1 MIMSLSHEDIRHKVL
16 QKVRGSILKVIESIR
31 STKSQLYGALQSQ
44 LEEYENLIKD
54 EQDIPLIIKNE
65 KIIEDVGRPDVEVF
79 GGKILLEV
87 KVKISEFRSGFDQLS
102 EYARFYPYAEYAIL
116 TNYQDW
122 EFYKVEKGVLTRV
135 PGIDLDYAI
144 ETVLSKGVKVP
155 LTTENVRNMFSPVV
169 LLEDDLYQIFQT
181 YQEKNGALFEAYQN
195 IIKRLY
201 EKASEEEIERLYI
214 KHTLIQMIVSSCLTS
229 SSKKPS
235 NWLRAC
241 SGADVEIEIVLPYLN
256 WWERLLGRGMKSAD
270 EKILRSLLES
280 VYSRALLLDWES
292 GGKED
297 VFRELYEILIDA
309 ETRRKIGEYYTPLWL
324 VEYMIDKVS
333 NSLSELKGKIVL
345 DPFCGSGTFLVVSF
359 YKKVQQG
366 EDPDSAIKEIIGF
379 DINPLAVSIARAELM
394 IAYQTTKKGTVTPL
408 VFNTDSASLLLRTLG
423 KWEPVSFL
431 DELKELERAIEYVN
445 SPIYASTAVDFS
457 EILTIEMI
465 LRQSFRQAAQSEDV
479 KQELN
484 MKLSGLRK
492 EEWKGSLTHL
502 IVETLT
508 KKKSINAVA
517 KLIEKYG
524 NGVWALSITSLFAP
538 HIIRKVKVDIV
549 ITNPPWAQLTEPKGM
564 YGKLMRDKA
573 KELLKGYEKSGQI
586 LTGADMSSVLL
597 YGCID
602 IVKGEVAFLMPR
614 EAVYAL
620 NSYHGLGKILTYS
633 VVKDYNGEI
642 VEVNLDAF
650 QHGRIPC
657 MVFLKREDGKI
668 TCYSL
673 NAKWKGGYS
682 KALRLFDVQCLIE
695 EGEEYEDY
703 MEKVMAYTKIPS
715 ATVKEKLGVE
725 EVVPKGDYLM
735 GLFGGEKKTGAKK
748 YAGLVFTVVGEYDRT
763 AGQYSIKLSGT
774 RTPVRISR
782 YFLDDYWKKLI
793 YRGEVFPFYLNNVY
807 NVLLSSEGEERL
819 KEFLEKY
826 IIDNVLEEDK
836 TKVKSLIEEFKQPER
851 PKLLEKDMHYVV
863 YRCTRNFASVVLSPK
878 KIQEFSENGTY
889 GTVVESHCSFITTD
903 NEPKAYYYSAIL
915 NYLAYKVIERKGAFE
930 RDQFLR
936 PLIAILHADL
946 EWKGEKWQSEVAEIG
961 KKLHQEAP
969 KCFDGFIRKGMWVE
983 DCFERLKTCHETKE
997 LFENLAKTVNENV
1010 NKKKLYESL
1019 KFVSRMNKT

>member
-1 MIMSLSHEDIRHKVL
+1 MSLSHEDIRHKVL
-16 QKVRGSILKVIESIR
+16 QKVRESILKVIESIR
-31 STKSQLYGALQSQ
+31 STKSQPYAALQSQ
-44 LEEYENLIKD
+44 LEEYENLIKK
-54 EQDIPLIIKNE
+54 EEDIPLIIKNE
-65 KIIEDVGRPDVEVF
+65 KIIEEVGRPDVEVF

-87 KVKISEFRSGFDQLS
+87 KVKTSEFRSGFDQLS
-102 EYARFYPYAEYAIL
+102 EYAKFYPYAVYAIL

-144 ETVLSKGVKVP
+144 EAVLSKGVKVP

-229 SSKKPS
+229 SSKKIS
-235 NWLRAC
+235 TWSRAC

-256 WWERLLGRGMKSAD
+256 WWERLVGKEMKPAD

-324 VEYMIDKVS
+324 VEYMINKVS
-333 NSLSELKGKIVL
+333 NGLNGLKGKIIL
-345 DPFCGSGTFLVVSF
+345 DPFCGSGTFLVAAF
-359 YKKVQQG
+359 YKKMQEG
-366 EDPDSAIKEIIGF
+366 ENPDNAIKEIIGF

-394 IAYQTTKKGTVTPL
+394 IAYQATKKGAVTPL
-408 VFNTDSASLLLRTLG
+408 VFNTDSASLLLLTLG
-423 KWEPVSFL
+423 EWEPVSFL

-445 SPIYASTAVDFS
+445 SPIYTSTDIDFS
-457 EILTIEMI
+457 EILRIEMI
-465 LRQSFRQAAQSEDV
+465 LRQTFREAAQAEDV
-479 KQELN
+479 KQEIN
-484 MKLSGLRK
+484 VKLGGLRK
-492 EEWKGSLTHL
+492 EEWKGSLTRL

-508 KKKSINAVA
+508 KKKSANAIA

-524 NGVWALSITSLFAP
+524 NGVWAVSITSLFAP

-564 YGKLMRDKA
+564 YGEVMRDKA

-586 LTGADMSSVLL
+586 LTGADISSVLL
-597 YGCID
+597 HGCID
-602 IVKGEVAFLMPR
+602 IVKHGVAFLMPR
-614 EAVYAL
+614 EAVYAP
-620 NSYHGLGKILTYS
+620 NSYHGLGKILTYT
-633 VVKDYNGEI
+633 VLKDYDGEI
-642 VEVNLDAF
+642 IEVNFDAF

-657 MVFLKREDGKI
+657 MVFLRREDGRI

-673 NAKWKGGYS
+673 NAMWKGGYS
-682 KALRLFDVQCLIE
+682 KALRLFGVQCLIE
-695 EGEEYEDY
+695 GGEDYGDY
-703 MEKVMAYTKIPS
+703 MEKVMVYTKIPS
-715 ATVKEKLGVE
+715 ATIKEKLGVK
-725 EVVPKGDYLM
+725 EVVPMGDFVR

-763 AGQYSIKLSGT
+763 AGQYSVKLSGT
-774 RTPVRISR
+774 TTPVRIPK
-782 YFLDDYWKKLI
+782 YFLDPYWKKLI
-793 YRGEVFPFYLNNVY
+793 YRGKIFPFVLDDSY
-807 NVLLSSEGEERL
+807 NVLLSSTGEEAL
-819 KEFLEKY
+819 KEFLIRPILES
-826 IIDNVLEEDK
+826 VLEEDK
-836 TKVKSLIEEFKQPER
+836 KKVDFLIEELRQPKEL
-851 PKLLEKDMHYVV
+851 KLLERDKYYVI
-863 YRCTRNFASVVLSPK
+863 YRRMRTFASSVLTPNIIK
-878 KIQEFSENGTY
+878 KISDNMEY
-889 GTVVESHCSFITTD
+889 KIVVSDSCSYMAIED
-903 NEPKAYYYSAIL
+903 ELKAYYYSAIL

-936 PLIAILHADL
+936 PLIAILHAGL
-946 EWKGEKWQSEVAEIG
+946 EWKDEEWQLKVAEAG

-969 KCFDGFIRKGMWVE
+969 KCLDGFIRRGMRVE

-997 LFENLAKTVNENV
+997 LFENLVKTVNENV
-1010 NKKKLYESL
+1010 DKKKLYESL
-1019 KFVSRMNKT
+1019 EFVSKMNKT